1 MDQMVGQI
9 LDNTYRIERMLG
21 QGGMG
26 AVFLGKDIAL
36 NRDVAIK
43 VMHPHVA
50 TQEGFRERFL
60 QEARAIAALEHP
72 GIVPIYTFSR
82 DPKLLY
88 IVMSFLPG
96 QNLRDWLSH
105 LAQQNMRISLG
116 ESLAI
121 IESVAD
127 ALAYAH
133 RRGVYHRDVK
143 PGNIILKPLDAG
155 QTNIAGLPFQPVL
168 TDFGL
173 AKLAEG
179 GVHSI
184 TGMAMGT
191 PAYMAPEQC
200 EGLEI
205 DGRAD
210 IYALGIVLYELV
222 TGRVPFYVKTLTEAI
237 RAHTKEPPPPP
248 RSLAPDISSQVE
260 EIILKALAKRPQD
273 RYQTADLFAQACRTA
288 RQALPR
294 QEEATFA
301 STQAGEVSL
310 ATMLSREAPPP
321 APERDAWPTPP
332 AEIPVGGRVL
342 VMSPEG
348 RTMAVPFA
356 GKQRLTIGRDP
367 SNDIAIPSPR
377 VSRHHAQITFDGTRY
392 YLTDLN
398 STNGTFLGNDRL
410 LPGIAEPWQPAVQAR
425 VGDHWLRLEVSA
437 AAAAPQPQVSAVSAA
452 PAAAPSSQPIT
463 ATLEPSRLEV
473 QAGQTVDAIVR
484 ILNRQVQ
491 VDHFSLAVEGLPN
504 AWIIL
509 PAQPLR
515 LAPGDTGTLSLRLA
529 PPRKSSSTAGE
540 HPFTVRVISQ
550 ANPGRAEALQG
561 ALSIVPFHE
570 LQAALTPTILNY
582 PARGT
587 LRLANL
593 GNVAEQVALSASDP
607 QEVLNIAP
615 QPAQFTLRAGEQIPI
630 ALLISLKGKRPFV
643 GTPQTHSFVINALTP
658 EGHGTTVQGSLNV
671 KPILPAWLIPVLV
684 MLAMLVCAGGAF
696 AYSTIQK
703 NNAAKATATAI
714 AFASQTAESI
724 ARMQSLATATA
735 TAAQPFLTATA
746 AAMTEA
752 QMKAA
757 TANAAT
763 ATADW
768 LKADPD
774 QDGLTNEQELQWG
787 TNPQNKDTDGDTLPD
802 GQEVAMGISPTSK
815 DTDGD
820 GLQDNVDPAPG
831 SLPSPTPQ
839 PTETP
844 PPTATAA
851 PTPTPTQ
858 TPLPAFAEGSKRTFA
873 FSSIN
878 VGALSQVCLRH
889 NNAGPS
895 PDWYVK
901 TVKVDSGSGY
911 ETFTFERWIATDKAD
926 GNLTACI
933 SKGGPTPTIGI
944 IIPVIP
950 LIPLLPSGPTP
961 TPTPMMVVVPI
972 PKVIIGATPIY
983 ILGTYNVEVETGTMA
998 GAGTSA
1004 RIEIR
1009 LTGASGSTDWV
1020 ALE

>member
-9 LDNTYRIERMLG
+9 LDNTYRIEKMLG

-26 AVFLGKDIAL
+26 AVFLGRDIAL

-50 TQEGFRERFL
+50 AQEGFRERFL

-88 IVMSFLPG
+88 IVMAFLPG

-105 LAQQNMRISLG
+105 LSQQNMRVSLA

-121 IESVAD
+121 VESVAD

-143 PGNIILKPLDAG
+143 PGNIILKPLDVG

-248 RSLAPDISSQVE
+248 RSVAPDLPSQVE

-273 RYQTADLFAQACRTA
+273 RYQTADLMAQACRA
-288 RQALPR
+288 VRSALPR

-301 STQAGEVSL
+301 ATQAGQVSL

-410 LPGIAEPWQPAVQAR
+410 LPGIAEPWQPTQQAR
-425 VGDHWLRLEVSA
+425 VGDHWLRLEVAGA
-437 AAAAPQPQVSAVSAA
+437 APAPQPQVSAVGAA
-452 PAAAPSSQPIT
+452 PAAAPPAQPIT

-473 QAGQTVDAIVR
+473 QAGQAVDAIVR
-484 ILNRQVQ
+484 ILNRQTQ
-491 VDHFSLAVEGLPN
+491 VDHFSLAVEGLPE
-504 AWIIL
+504 AWVTC

-515 LAPGDTGTLSLRLA
+515 LAPGDTGTLSLRIA
-529 PPRKSSSTAGE
+529 PPRAPTSTAGA

-550 ANPGRAEALQG
+550 ANPSRAETLQG
-561 ALSIVPFHE
+561 VLTIAPFHE
-570 LQAALTPTILNY
+570 IKAALTPTVLNY
-582 PARGT
+582 PGRGT
-587 LRLANL
+587 LRVENL
-593 GNVAEQVALSASDP
+593 GNIAEQIILSATDP
-607 QEVLNIAP
+607 QEALNILP
-615 QPAQFTLRAGEQIPI
+615 QPAQFALRAGEQTAI
-630 ALLISLKGKRPFV
+630 ALPVSIKGKRPFA
-643 GTPQTHSFVINALTP
+643 GTPQTHSFVINAATP
-658 EGHGTTVQGSLNV
+658 DGHGAAVQGSLNV
-671 KPILPAWLIPVLV
+671 KPILPAWAIPVLT
-684 MLAMLVCAGGAF
+684 MLVLLLCAGAAF

-703 NNAAKATATAI
+703 NNAAKATATAV
-714 AFASQTAESI
+714 AVASQTAESI
-724 ARMQSLATATA
+724 ARMQALATSTA

-763 ATADW
+763 AT
-768 LKADPD
+768 
-774 QDGLTNEQELQWG
+774 
-787 TNPQNKDTDGDTLPD
+787 
-802 GQEVAMGISPTSK
+802 
-815 DTDGD
+815 
-820 GLQDNVDPAPG
+820 G

-844 PPTATAA
+844 L

-858 TPLPAFAEGSKRTFA
+858 TPIPAFAEGSKRE
-873 FSSIN
+873 FSFSATSI
-878 VGALSQVCLRH
+878 GAITQVCLRH
-889 NNAGPS
+889 DNSGPS

-901 TVKVDSGSGY
+901 AVKVDSGSGY
-911 ETFTFERWIATDKAD
+911 ETFTFERWIATDKGD
-926 GNLTACI
+926 GSLTACI
-933 SKGGPTPTIGI
+933 SKATPTPTVGI
-944 IIPVIP
+944 IGPVITMIP
-950 LIPLLPSGPTP
+950 LIPLYATP
-961 TPTPMMVVVPI
+961 TPTSSGFII
-972 PKVIIGATPIY
+972 PKGVLITTPIFRVTLVAPAVVIY
-983 ILGTYNVEVETGTMA
+983 KVEVETGTMA

-1004 RIEIR
+1004 RVEIR
-1009 LTGASGSTDWV
+1009 LASTSGSTDWIP
-1020 ALE
+1020 LE